1 MQSSYAEQ
9 FQRDMGCTEAEWL
22 GWLPVAM
29 GQCAWQR
36 SGHTMVAIIGQGQLN
51 VQWQVMPPRVIALLR
66 MPVLRVN
73 FDFQGVNAGERH
85 AFMRPFDLCMQRG
98 GG

>member
-1 MQSSYAEQ
+1 MQSNYAEQ

-36 SGHTMVAIIGQGQLN
+36 SGNTMVAIIGQGQLT
-51 VQWQVMPPRVIALLR
+51 VQWQVMPPRAIALLR